1 MTNEIAREASS
12 TPCLYANSARTRYVL
27 CMKAKDVCPI
37 CKGPR
42 KPYPENQAYPFC
54 SGRCK
59 LAELGHWL
67 DGRYALPDEP
77 VSQDEESDKPN

>member
-1 MTNEIAREASS
+1 
-12 TPCLYANSARTRYVL
+12 
-27 CMKAKDVCPI
+27 MKAQDVCPI

-54 SGRCK
+54 GGRCK

-67 DGRYALPDEP
+67 DGRYALPDETANQIED
-77 VSQDEESDKPN
+77 SDRDKPN